1 MATSLIRGLEV
12 FCALIEAGSA
22 TGAAQQL
29 GMSQPAVSQQIAR
42 LETDLSLT
50 LFIREN
56 GRMRPTE
63 TALMIYEEASHAFDG
78 LDRVLNLARDIR
90 GLERGQLR
98 VAAPYS
104 SAATYLPRA
113 LRKLTSAHPR
123 LRLMVHLG
131 NYERIVGL
139 VAAREVDLGIAK
151 APLLVPGVESVD
163 ICSSGLVAVTAS
175 DSPLA
180 AKKSLSTRDLVPEPL
195 IMIGRGRPW
204 RHEIDVAFRREGIAP
219 RVAVETQSVESACG
233 FAAER
238 FGTAIV
244 PHWLAAA
251 IPRSDIAIIPF
262 EIGIEHRFLVV
273 YPSRTEREGLA
284 RDFADA
290 CRNALFAGDDASPL
304 MPISA

>member
-1 MATSLIRGLEV
+1 MRGLEV

-22 TGAAQQL
+22 TRAARQL
-29 GMSQPAVSQQIAR
+29 GLSQPAVSQQISR
-42 LETDLSLT
+42 LESELSLL
-50 LFIREN
+50 LFVREN

-78 LDRVLNLARDIR
+78 LERVLNLAKDIR

-113 LRKLTSAHPR
+113 LRKLTSAQPR

-131 NYERIVGL
+131 SYEHIVGR

-151 APLLVPGVESVD
+151 APLLVPGVESVE
-163 ICSSGLVAVTAS
+163 ICASGLVAVTPI
-175 DSPLA
+175 DSPL
-180 AKKSLSTRDLVPEPL
+180 KDRKSLSTKDLKHEPL

-204 RHEIDVAFRREGIAP
+204 RNEIDVAFRRAGIAP

-244 PHWLAAA
+244 PQWLAEAV
-251 IPRSDIAIIPF
+251 PRNDIAIIPF
-262 EIGIEHRFLVV
+262 KIGIKHRFLVV
-273 YPSRTEREGLA
+273 YPSRTEREDLA

-290 CRNALFAGDDASPL
+290 CRNALSADGDQPQ
-304 MPISA
+304 

>member
-1 MATSLIRGLEV
+1 MATSLMRGLEV

-22 TGAAQQL
+22 TRASRQIGL
-29 GMSQPAVSQQIAR
+29 SQPAVSQQIAR
-42 LETDLSLT
+42 LESELSLT

-63 TALMIYEEASHAFDG
+63 TALMLYEEASHAFDG
-78 LDRVLNLARDIR
+78 LDRVINLAKDIR
-90 GLERGQLR
+90 GLERGLLR

-123 LRLMVHLG
+123 LRLIVHLG

-163 ICSSGLVAVTAS
+163 ICVSGLVAVTPA

-180 AKKSLSTRDLVPEPL
+180 RKKSLSTKDLAHEPL
-195 IMIGRGRPW
+195 VMIGRGRPW
-204 RHEIDVAFRREGIAP
+204 RNEIDVAFRREGIAP
-219 RVAVETQSVESACG
+219 RVSVETQSVESACG
-233 FAAER
+233 FAAEG

-244 PHWLAAA
+244 PRWLADAV
-251 IPRSDIAIIPF
+251 PRNDIAITPF
-262 EIGIEHRFLVV
+262 KIGIEHRFLVV
-273 YPSRTEREGLA
+273 YPSRTKRAELA
-284 RDFADA
+284 HDFADA
-290 CRNALFAGDDASPL
+290 CRNALSGSGDAV
-304 MPISA
+304 